1 MAEVTVSSNVDPAE
15 VAQFERLANSW
26 WDPEGPFWPLH
37 GLNALRTA
45 YLTRAI
51 CKHFGRDAEATQ
63 PLDGLKVIDI
73 GCGGG
78 LLSESFARLGA
89 GVRGIDVVEKNLRIA
104 QGHARNTGL
113 EIDYEY
119 TTSTACVDQ
128 GETFDVV
135 LNMEVV
141 EHVPDPAL
149 LIQECAQLCKPG
161 GFVCIATINRT
172 LKAWV
177 FAIVGAEYI
186 LRLLPKG
193 THQWGKFVTPLEV
206 ETELANNGCFVID
219 KRGVRVNPFAR
230 RFSLASSLQV
240 NYMITASRT

>member
-1 MAEVTVSSNVDPAE
+1 MAEATVGTNVDPVE
-15 VAQFERLANSW
+15 VAQFERLANTW
-26 WDPEGPFWPLH
+26 WDPDGPFWPLH

-45 YLTRAI
+45 YLRQAI
-51 CKHFGRDAEATQ
+51 CEHFGRDAEAPQ
-63 PLDGLKVIDI
+63 PLDGVKVVDI

-89 GVRGIDVVEKNLRIA
+89 TVRGIDVVEKNLHIA
-104 QGHARNTGL
+104 QGHARDTGL
-113 EIDYEY
+113 DVEY
-119 TTSTACVDQ
+119 RHTTSTACVEQ
-128 GETFDVV
+128 GETYDVV

-141 EHVPDPAL
+141 EHVPDPAS
-149 LIQECAQLCKPG
+149 LIRECAQLCKPG

-172 LKAWV
+172 VKSWM

-193 THQWGKFVTPLEV
+193 THQWSKFVTPLEV
-206 ETELANNGCFVID
+206 ETELVNNGCKVVE

-230 RFSLASSLQV
+230 RFSLAPSLQV
-240 NYMITASRT
+240 NYMVTAART